1 MMRPPQKRTRPIINS
16 EERIICLSLLKK
28 KKINTD
34 ELCERTQLFDRST
47 LVSAKIA
54 RQHGVID
61 PKKK

>member
-1 MMRPPQKRTRPIINS
+1 MMRRPQKRTRPIINS

-54 RQHGVID
+54 R
-61 PKKK
+61 